1 MTPCCRILIPRRS
14 NSFLG
19 LPFKKTHHSF
29 STNSPN
35 FRLNFRQK
43 CDFDS
48 YPSRILGPGR
58 IINRTQKLFCVLG
71 KSSLGQFRVFSSYCN
86 GGGDC
91 SKRGFH
97 VIASVASRNY
107 STSIEKTRVNDKNFE
122 RIYVQGGLNNVK
134 KPLVVEKDDLDEQ
147 YAAATEQ
154 HLNEEKATDQ
164 QYAGASESAITCG
177 TVISTIRPCFS
188 YLQGVGG
195 KPPQTCCAGCKSL
208 ASATS
213 SAADRQAACTCLKNA
228 SQNVKI
234 NAQLAQSLPKNCGIS
249 LSFPISN
256 TVDCTK
262 GGSGVTGIP
271 PSACCAGVSTLSQ
284 IANNTANT
292 AIVCRCV
299 HSVFKNLRITDATAK
314 ALPRRC
320 GVTLP
325 FSFSPHVKCPGTS
338 LTSIHS

>member
-1 MTPCCRILIPRRS
+1 MNEHTTVHCSKDIEEVEWNFLDFGERNLVACGCMDLICKLGNEADKIGGLNLS
-14 NSFLG
+14 NSALALCRLKCFTESSCPSCSLNFDISKLWVRFG

-164 QYAGASESAITCG
+164 QYAGG
-177 TVISTIRPCFS
+177 R
-188 YLQGVGG
+188 
-195 KPPQTCCAGCKSL
+195 
-208 ASATS
+208 
-213 SAADRQAACTCLKNA
+213 
-228 SQNVKI
+228 
-234 NAQLAQSLPKNCGIS
+234 
-249 LSFPISN
+249 
-256 TVDCTK
+256 
-262 GGSGVTGIP
+262 
-271 PSACCAGVSTLSQ
+271 
-284 IANNTANT
+284 
-292 AIVCRCV
+292 
-299 HSVFKNLRITDATAK
+299 
-314 ALPRRC
+314 
-320 GVTLP
+320 
-325 FSFSPHVKCPGTS
+325 
-338 LTSIHS
+338 